1 MLRRPAQFAGGT
13 LLEAWSNGGVC
24 VRAAILRSYRPSD
37 ALFSVGTVS
46 DARREAVG
54 EPQGLELAG
63 SLLSSTSKFFM
74 LGEIGRTNG

>member
-1 MLRRPAQFAGGT
+1 MMKNPQQFVGGT
-13 LLEAWSNGGVC
+13 LLEARSDGGVC
-24 VRAAILRSYRPSD
+24 VRAAILRSYRPGD
-37 ALFSVGTVS
+37 ALFSLGAVS

-54 EPQGLELAG
+54 EPKWLELAG